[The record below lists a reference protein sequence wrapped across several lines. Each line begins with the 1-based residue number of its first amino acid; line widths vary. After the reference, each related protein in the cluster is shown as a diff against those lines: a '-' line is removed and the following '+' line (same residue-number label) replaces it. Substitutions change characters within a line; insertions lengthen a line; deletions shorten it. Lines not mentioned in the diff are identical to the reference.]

1 MMKDLSQSEEQ
12 VHIALASGLIKLTIF
27 LLCSMNKKY
36 QELRMSTG
44 KEATNLTVNVLSQGQ
59 WPP

>member
-1 MMKDLSQSEEQ
+1 VSLGDFFVCKGGFIDPFIVLY
-12 VHIALASGLIKLTIF
+12 
-27 LLCSMNKKY
+27 SMNKKF

-44 KEATNLTVNVLSQGQ
+44 KDPTSLTVNVLSQGQ

>member
-12 VHIALASGLIKLTIF
+12 VYFALVSSLIKLIMF
-27 LLCSMNKKY
+27 SLCSMNKKY